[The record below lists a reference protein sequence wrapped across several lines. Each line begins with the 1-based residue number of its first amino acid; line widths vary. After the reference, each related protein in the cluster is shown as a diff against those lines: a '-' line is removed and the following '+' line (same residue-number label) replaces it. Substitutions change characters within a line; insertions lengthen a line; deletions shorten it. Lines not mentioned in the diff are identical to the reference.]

1 MFCSKNDKICIQRDT
16 VMSVS
21 SSRSSRDSCCSPT
34 ATISLKI
41 PRMMLSPLWE
51 GWASD
56 DVGLVVKECVCV
68 EVQVF
73 GIECVGVAEKDE
85 AFLVEVVSNACF
97 HELWHF

>member
-1 MFCSKNDKICIQRDT
+1 MFCSKNDKICMQRDT

-34 ATISLKI
+34 ATISLKM
-41 PRMMLSPLWE
+41 PKMMLSPLWE
-51 GWASD
+51 GCESD
-56 DVGLVVKECVCV
+56 DVGLVVKKCL

-73 GIECVGVAEKDE
+73 GVECVGVAEKDE
-85 AFLVEVVSNACF
+85 AFFVEVVSNACF